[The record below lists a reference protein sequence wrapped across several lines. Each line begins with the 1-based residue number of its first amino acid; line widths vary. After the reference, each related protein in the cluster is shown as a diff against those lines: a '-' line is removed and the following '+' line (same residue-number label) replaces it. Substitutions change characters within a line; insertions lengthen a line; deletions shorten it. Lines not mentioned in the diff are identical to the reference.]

1 MQRSVVNTYF
11 FMPKAKKGDKVKVHY
26 TGKLTDGTIFDS
38 SRERAPL
45 EFVIGGGMVI
55 AGFDD
60 GATDLEVGES
70 RTVTIPTERGYG
82 PRREEMLMVI
92 PRDQFPP
99 HLDPHIGDKYQ
110 VPDEFGRVSVLTVA
124 DVTDHSVTLDAN
136 HELAGKD
143 LIFDIELVEIL

>member
-1 MQRSVVNTYF
+1 MQQ
-11 FMPKAKKGDKVKVHY
+11 AKKGDKVRVHY
-26 TGKLTDGTIFDS
+26 TGKLTDGSIFDS
-38 SRERAPL
+38 SREREPL

-55 AGFDD
+55 AGFDE
-60 GATDLEVGES
+60 GATGLVVGQS
-70 RTVTIPTERGYG
+70 QTVTIPPERGYG

-92 PRDQFPP
+92 PREQFPP

-110 VPDEFGRVSVLTVA
+110 VPDEFGRISVLTVA
-124 DVTDHSVTLDAN
+124 DLSDHSVTLDAN